1 MPLFT
6 KVSLQAW
13 IAYHAIILIATST
26 EQLTTVSIALPLC
39 NGLISIALSHN
50 WLSTLIAIMHLQQ
63 FLLQALHPSSSPL
76 LQLPHISE
84 EIVARTKKELEVE
97 NIKQFG
103 ALGAG
108 SVEKLLSGF
117 PERKKRDVFE
127 VAKNW
132 PVCEIVDASFKGELL
147 VWASSAS
154 ELT

>member
-1 MPLFT
+1 
-6 KVSLQAW
+6 
-13 IAYHAIILIATST
+13 
-26 EQLTTVSIALPLC
+26 
-39 NGLISIALSHN
+39 
-50 WLSTLIAIMHLQQ
+50 MHLQQ